1 MVMRLLLI
9 GCICLFIHT
18 SAFSQVSIVVNG
30 IIFSIPGKTGGE
42 LMGKTGNPATIEG
55 FYAIDTT
62 QRTLTSTVVKRFEDF
77 ETNDNVDVDQYTIH
91 FEDIDLNEVFE
102 IPIYDDGTFKTPHYY
117 ADFMAND
124 LNESIEHFACIHG
137 TGSEQLT
144 LAESPLW
151 IRFYFLEEEEATAF
165 IQSIRTTLNLK

>member
-1 MVMRLLLI
+1 MVMRFILI
-9 GCICLFIHT
+9 SCISLFIHK

-30 IIFSIPGKTGGE
+30 MIFSIPGKTGGE

-55 FYAIDTT
+55 FYAIDTN

-91 FEDIDLNEVFE
+91 FEYIDLNEVFE

-117 ADFMAND
+117 VDFMAND
-124 LNESIEHFACIHG
+124 LNESIEHLACIHG
-137 TGSEQLT
+137 TGSSQFT
-144 LAESPLW
+144 LSDSPLW
-151 IRFYFLEEEEATAF
+151 LRFYFLEEQEATAF
-165 IQSIRTTLNLK
+165 IQRTRTILKL

>member
-1 MVMRLLLI
+1 MVMRFILI
-9 GCICLFIHT
+9 SCISLFIHT

-55 FYAIDTT
+55 FYAIDTN

-91 FEDIDLNEVFE
+91 FEDIDLKEVFE

-117 ADFMAND
+117 VDFMAND
-124 LNESIEHFACIHG
+124 LNESIEHLACIHG
-137 TGSEQLT
+137 TGSSQLT
-144 LAESPLW
+144 LSSSPLW
-151 IRFYFLEEEEATAF
+151 LRFYFLEEQEAIAF
-165 IQSIRTTLNLK
+165 IQRTRTILKL